1 MDRVGGWKGALWGVV
16 WQRLRV
22 GVPSFPGDTL
32 QSGRALLSSSCL
44 IVIIPS
50 PISFVVNKM
59 GLLIALTQGSGEI

>member
-1 MDRVGGWKGALWGVV
+1 MV
-16 WQRLRV
+16 WQRLLV
-22 GVPSFPGDTL
+22 GAPSFPDDTL

-44 IVIIPS
+44 VVLIPS